1 MPTRDDIRSIAL
13 ALPEAYEADHH
24 GIPSFRVAKKIF
36 CTVHLDRPRI
46 VLKLDREVQ
55 LDMVAAHPG
64 VIEECDY
71 QPRHG
76 WTFVWFEAADLPT
89 LEALLRLAWSAVAP
103 KKLVEAQ
110 AAA

>member
-1 MPTRDDIRSIAL
+1 MATWDDIRRSAL
-13 ALPEAYEADHH
+13 ALPQAYEADHH
-24 GIPSFRVAKKIF
+24 GIPSFRVGKKIF

-55 LDMVAAHPG
+55 LNMIAAHPG
-64 VIEECDY
+64 VVEECDY

-76 WTFVWFEAADLPT
+76 WTFVWFETSDLPT
-89 LEALLRLAWSAVAP
+89 LEALLSMAWAAVAP
-103 KKLVEAQ
+103 KKLLKAQ

>member
-1 MPTRDDIRSIAL
+1 MPTRDHIRRIAL

-24 GIPSFRVAKKIF
+24 GIPSFRVGKKIF

-55 LDMVAAHPG
+55 LDMIAAHPG
-64 VIEECDY
+64 VVEPCDY
-71 QPRHG
+71 QPQHG
-76 WTFVWFEAADLPT
+76 WTFVWLEKADVPT
-89 LEALLRLAWSAVAP
+89 LERLLRLAWSAVAP
-103 KKLVEAQ
+103 KKLVKAQ